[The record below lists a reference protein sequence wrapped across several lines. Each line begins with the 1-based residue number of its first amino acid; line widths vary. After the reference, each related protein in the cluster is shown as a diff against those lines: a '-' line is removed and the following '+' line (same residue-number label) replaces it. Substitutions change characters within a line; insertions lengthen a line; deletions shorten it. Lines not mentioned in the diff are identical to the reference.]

1 MYFIA
6 FISVVVLTAVVS
18 LRRSMTLSRNA
29 RGAGPAQRLAAR
41 RRALWPV
48 FCTAILEFGLIGL
61 SHVQDNLELGL
72 SVTIHL
78 MVLTAAF
85 TGGWFLGVIG
95 GMDWD

>member
-6 FISVVVLTAVVS
+6 FMIVVVLTAVVS

-48 FCTAILEFGLIGL
+48 FCAAIFELGLIGL
-61 SHVQDNLELGL
+61 SHVQDNQELGP
-72 SVTIHL
+72 SATIHL
-78 MVLTAAF
+78 MALTAAF
-85 TGGWFLGVIG
+85 IGGWFLGVIG
-95 GMDWD
+95 GLDWD